1 MKKILSFIIILSLA
15 LFPIDVSAATS
26 SDEIEYF
33 SNGDYIIFTIE
44 DESSNSIQPYSK
56 TVTKSKTG
64 RYIHNNSVQWYV
76 KVTGTFTYGSGTS
89 KCTSSSV
96 SAKSS
101 ADGWKIVNSSAS
113 KSKNTASATATAKH
127 YYNNSVIDT
136 VTRTV
141 RLTCSSTGKFS

>member
-26 SDEIEYF
+26 SDEIEY
-33 SNGDYIIFTIE
+33 YIIFTIE

-141 RLTCSSTGKFS
+141 KLTCSSTGKFS

>member
-26 SDEIEYF
+26 SDEIEYL

-44 DESSNSIQPYSK
+44 NKSTGSIQPYSK

-96 SAKSS
+96 SAKSNVNI
-101 ADGWKIVNSSAS
+101 WKITSSS
-113 KSKNTASATATAKH
+113 SGKSKNTASATATAKH
-127 YYNNSVIDT
+127 YYNNSIVDT

-141 RLTCSSTGKFS
+141 KLTCSSTGKFS

>member
-1 MKKILSFIIILSLA
+1 MKKILTFILIFSLM
-15 LFPIDVSAATS
+15 LFPMNVFAS
-26 SDEIEYF
+26 SSSNEIEYLD
-33 SNGDYIIFTIE
+33 NGDYLIYTIE
-44 DESSNSIQPYSK
+44 DDASRNFQPFSN
-56 TVTKSKTG
+56 TVTKSKYA
-64 RYIHNNSVQWYV
+64 RYYHKNSVQWYI

-141 RLTCSSTGKFS
+141 KLTCSSTGKFS

>member
-64 RYIHNNSVQWYV
+64 RYIHNNSV
-76 KVTGTFTYGSGTS
+76 
-89 KCTSSSV
+89 
-96 SAKSS
+96 
-101 ADGWKIVNSSAS
+101 
-113 KSKNTASATATAKH
+113 
-127 YYNNSVIDT
+127 
-136 VTRTV
+136 
-141 RLTCSSTGKFS
+141 

>member
-64 RYIHNNSVQWYV
+64 RYIHKNSVQWYV

-96 SAKSS
+96 SAKSNVNI
-101 ADGWKIVNSSAS
+101 WKITSSS
-113 KSKNTASATATAKH
+113 SGKSKNTATATATAKQ
-127 YYNNSVIDT
+127 YYSGSVIDT

-141 RLTCSSTGKFS
+141 KLTCSSTGRFS

>member
-26 SDEIEYF
+26 SDEIEYL

-44 DESSNSIQPYSK
+44 NESTGSIQPYSK
-56 TVTKSKTG
+56 TVTKSNVNIWK
-64 RYIHNNSVQWYV
+64 I
-76 KVTGTFTYGSGTS
+76 
-89 KCTSSSV
+89 TSSS
-96 SAKSS
+96 S
-101 ADGWKIVNSSAS
+101 G

-127 YYNNSVIDT
+127 YYNNSVVDT

-141 RLTCSSTGKFS
+141 KLTCSSTGKFS